1 MTNTPKKNNGYID
14 EFPTK
19 KAPWTSDGFPM
30 DFSNDF
36 LWEAPPCA
44 PPRSQT
50 WPTAGAWLPEG
61 ASLPMEFTG

>member
-1 MTNTPKKNNGYID
+1 
-14 EFPTK
+14 
-19 KAPWTSDGFPM
+19 M